1 VHEISVVLCNVTQLL
16 RQKYSVLVKPVS
28 DGMFRLTA
36 LGALS
41 PAQAH
46 MYQQQMAMQHQQQH
60 MKKRGRGGTQLS
72 SGEMRRDGQSVLIG
86 GQGLAVTP
94 SGMTIGALTPTVVT
108 SLGTFIGGNS
118 SILGTQLIQ
127 QPMAGT
133 HGASSQGFGVGC
145 E

>member
-1 VHEISVVLCNVTQLL
+1 MQIYVCV
-16 RQKYSVLVKPVS
+16 YS
-28 DGMFRLTA
+28 
-36 LGALS
+36 GALS

-60 MKKRGRGGTQLS
+60 LKKRGRGGMTAS
-72 SGEMRRDGQSVLIG
+72 EMRREGGGSTVLIG

-94 SGMTIGALTPTVVT
+94 SGMTIGALTPAVVT
-108 SLGTFIGGNS
+108 SLGTFIGGS
-118 SILGTQLIQ
+118 SAILGTQLIQ